1 MENLKVSI
9 HVGKSLF
16 HWPGG
21 LGHVDLCS
29 CLAFRTFAELL
40 PLQNAV
46 WWMRSAAVQETMDS
60 STMESR
66 KPILSRSRLLLWVRP
81 WHVWHNLQRSTGY
94 VWGSFH
100 ASAGELLTCMPAPLL
115 PLHDDM
121 EAKCGRNRVLYIP
134 QTHRCSANLFPRFFR
149 RCRQF
154 SILGAD
160 EADRLDTYPP
170 NVTPEVVGNLV
181 ESLLGYFMLRPA
193 QPDSWRNG
201 FKKFLFVA
209 IRLLR
214 YLSPCLGSQEWCRRN
229 VYSLADIERCI
240 RVDERSWAKP
250 RLN

>member
-1 MENLKVSI
+1 MSEKVCFTGRVAWDTSI
-9 HVGKSLF
+9 
-16 HWPGG
+16 
-21 LGHVDLCS
+21 C
-29 CLAFRTFAELL
+29 A
-40 PLQNAV
+40 AV
-46 WWMRSAAVQETMDS
+46 WLSEHSLNCFHCKMQCDGCDQLQCKRLWTPAQWKAGNPRCHGRAYCYECDKDMYGLTFSEALDTFGVLSMLLRVNYSPACQRHFYLFMMTWKENVVGTESFLYLKRIGALPIFTQDFFEDAGNSVYLVLMRL
-60 STMESR
+60 
-66 KPILSRSRLLLWVRP
+66 I
-81 WHVWHNLQRSTGY
+81 
-94 VWGSFH
+94 
-100 ASAGELLTCMPAPLL
+100 AP
-115 PLHDDM
+115 
-121 EAKCGRNRVLYIP
+121 
-134 QTHRCSANLFPRFFR
+134 
-149 RCRQF
+149 QF
-154 SILGAD
+154 L
-160 EADRLDTYPP
+160 LDTYPP